1 MPVPSLF
8 SGCGMALRVNDSNL
22 TKRGTRMPLS
32 PLRCVKVAAALGVM
46 SSESESVKVTDSI
59 EVEITG
65 REASL
70 ILKYGYPFPDQAT
83 AFEKVA
89 GKKGYHRVTIG
100 EFWLEIIVGDLCRS
114 IKEVRSLSL
123 QEELDALCDSLETAM
138 GNSGSGGF

>member
-1 MPVPSLF
+1 MTCITSAGTVTPTT
-8 SGCGMALRVNDSNL
+8 LR
-22 TKRGTRMPLS
+22 
-32 PLRCVKVAAALGVM
+32 LRLHFVGAHAVSVM
-46 SSESESVKVTDSI
+46 SSESESVKVSDSI

-114 IKEVRSLSL
+114 IKEVRSLPL

-138 GNSGSGGF
+138 GNSGSSGFQLT